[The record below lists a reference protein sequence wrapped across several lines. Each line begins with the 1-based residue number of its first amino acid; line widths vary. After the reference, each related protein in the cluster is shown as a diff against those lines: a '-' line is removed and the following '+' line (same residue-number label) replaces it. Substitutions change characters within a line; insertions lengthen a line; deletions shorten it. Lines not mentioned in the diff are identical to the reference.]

1 MAFKTTETPYEAGD
15 PRLLPTYSVAEAA
28 HYLRMPEGTLRSW
41 VVGRWY
47 PVAGQSKR
55 SRPLIHLD
63 DPKRQYLSFINL
75 VEAHVLAAIR
85 RRHGVKLS
93 KVRTALDYLKRQF
106 KIERP
111 LIDQTFQTDGLDLF
125 VERYG
130 DLINASRE
138 GQQAMKEIISV
149 YLKRIERDAKGLPM
163 KLYLFT
169 RDTDSD
175 ATPKSDPRVV
185 VLNPAV
191 SFGRPVISGTG
202 IPVSSIYERYKAGD
216 SVANLAQDFN
226 LETGAIEEAIRCEAA

>member
-1 MAFKTTETPYEAGD
+1 MALKTIETRYEAGD
-15 PRLLPTYSVAEAA
+15 PRLMPAYSFGEAG

-55 SRPLIHLD
+55 SKPLIHLD
-63 DPKRQYLSFINL
+63 DPKKQYLSFINL

-85 RRHGVKLS
+85 RRHGVKLP
-93 KVRTALDYLKRQF
+93 KVRTALDYVKRQF
-106 KIERP
+106 HIERP

-149 YLKRIERDAKGLPM
+149 YLKRIERDAKGLPI
-163 KLYLFT
+163 KLYPFT
-169 RDTDSD
+169 RDTESD
-175 ATPKSDPRVV
+175 AAPKTDPRVV
-185 VLNPAV
+185 VMNPSV
-191 SFGRPVISGTG
+191 SFGRPVIAGTG
-202 IPVSSIYERYKAGD
+202 IPVSSIYERYRAGD
-216 SVANLAQDFN
+216 SVADLAHDFS
-226 LETGAIEEAIRCEAA
+226 LGTSEIEEAIRCEAA